1 MDQTNIDLLR
11 SELER
16 DEGWR
21 TAPYQCSTG
30 YWTVGVGWNIEARGL
45 PGGLKYYVSGRGGRT
60 RTTPVNIG
68 VYDAVRLAEAGF
80 VLNRAEIDRLLD
92 ISIGDAIRDARA
104 VLPGFDELSGPRQ
117 RAFANMA
124 FNLGRQRLARFVKM
138 VAAAKQYDWCE
149 VSRQMLDSKWARQVG
164 PRADR
169 LAEMVLEDG

>member
-1 MDQTNIDLLR
+1 
-11 SELER
+11 
-16 DEGWR
+16 
-21 TAPYQCSTG
+21 
-30 YWTVGVGWNIEARGL
+30 
-45 PGGLKYYVSGRGGRT
+45 
-60 RTTPVNIG
+60 
-68 VYDAVRLAEAGF
+68 LAEAGF

-138 VAAAKQYDWCE
+138 TAAAKRHDWCE